1 MTARFSS
8 SCNSVSITCA
18 GFRASFTY
26 SAGSSDH
33 STTSIFS
40 PPNSDVTTATR
51 TPRLPTNDPTGST
64 CSSFECTAI
73 FARLPGSRTT
83 PFATTTPLAI
93 SGTSASN
100 SLMRKFGWERVRRMK
115 VPRTLSST
123 RKSKARTLSV
133 SLARY
138 LFIIGKNGGC
148 AAEVHIEIAAL
159 KALNVACDYFSLA
172 LAIFGD
178 YACALR
184 LAYFLHYDLLCR
196 LCGDTAEFLTRLKRE
211 GNLLVQHRVFFN
223 ASSVFDHDVLFR
235 IETRTVIVV
244 IYGLLVFAAHQR
256 VVHHY
261 FCLPEFHVAS
271 LRIECRADYLPT
283 LAVFAAIRCGKRGF

>member
-1 MTARFSS
+1 MVHELKAKLRKEKEADRLLAVVYGPEIKENKLISLHPVEFGKLYEAAGESS
-8 SCNSVSITCA
+8 IIN
-18 GFRASFTY
+18 
-26 SAGSSDH
+26 
-33 STTSIFS
+33 
-40 PPNSDVTTATR
+40 
-51 TPRLPTNDPTGST
+51 
-64 CSSFECTAI
+64 
-73 FARLPGSRTT
+73 
-83 PFATTTPLAI
+83 LAI
-93 SGTSASN
+93 EGEAKSREVLIKAVDYTPVRDIIRHVDFYQIKAGQKLEVEVELNFVDESSAVKDLGGILVTNMDKLKIRCLAKDMISE
-100 SLMRKFGWERVRRMK
+100 LK
-115 VPRTLSST
+115 
-123 RKSKARTLSV
+123 V
-133 SLARY
+133 SLS
-138 LFIIGKNGGC
+138 
-148 AAEVHIEIAAL
+148 AL

-244 IYGLLVFAAHQR
+244 IYGFLVFAAHQR